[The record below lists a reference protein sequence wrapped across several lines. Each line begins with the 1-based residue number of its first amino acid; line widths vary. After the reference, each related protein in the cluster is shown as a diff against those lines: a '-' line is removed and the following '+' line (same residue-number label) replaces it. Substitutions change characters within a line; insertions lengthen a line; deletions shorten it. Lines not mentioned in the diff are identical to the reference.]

1 MEMVGLAKVMAINH
15 SMFKSNK
22 IKKIKLT
29 PESKTIIYFIICFI
43 IWIPLRSSI
52 VPNDVIIES
61 SLYDY
66 NAGEQI
72 VEVCD
77 GGFSGIPYDDPI
89 ESCYDMDLNPK
100 YVLDSDIADQN
111 SLVNA
116 YVNISYWSIII
127 LIYSLNKQYKKQ
139 SLKEGN

>member
-1 MEMVGLAKVMAINH
+1 MKN
-15 SMFKSNK
+15 
-22 IKKIKLT
+22 IKLT

-61 SLYDY
+61 ASYDY

-77 GGFSGIPYDDPI
+77 GGFSGVPYDDPI
-89 ESCYDMDLNPK
+89 ESCWEQDLNPK
-100 YVLDSDIADQN
+100 YVLDSNIADQN
-111 SLVNA
+111 SNVNA
-116 YVNISYWSIII
+116 YVNISYWSIVI

-139 SLKEGN
+139 SLKEGNK

>member
-15 SMFKSNK
+15 SMFKGNK

-29 PESKTIIYFIICFI
+29 SESKTIIYFIICFI

-52 VPNDVIIES
+52 VPNDVMIQNS
-61 SLYDY
+61 SYDY
-66 NAGEQI
+66 NAGEQF
-72 VEVCD
+72 VEVC
-77 GGFSGIPYDDPI
+77 GGGIDPI
-89 ESCYDMDLNPK
+89 HGDMQESCYDINLNPK
-100 YVLDSDIADQN
+100 YVLDSNIADQN

-127 LIYSLNKQYKKQ
+127 LIYNFNKQYKKQ
-139 SLKEGN
+139 SLL

>member
-15 SMFKSNK
+15 SMFKGNK

-52 VPNDVIIES
+52 VPNDVIIENPS
-61 SLYDY
+61 YDY
-66 NAGEQI
+66 STGQQI
-72 VEVCD
+72 VEMCD
-77 GGFSGIPYDDPI
+77 YYYTFVPGDDPV
-89 ESCYDMDLNPK
+89 ESCWDQDLNPK

-127 LIYSLNKQYKKQ
+127 LIYNFNKQYKKQ
-139 SLKEGN
+139 SLL